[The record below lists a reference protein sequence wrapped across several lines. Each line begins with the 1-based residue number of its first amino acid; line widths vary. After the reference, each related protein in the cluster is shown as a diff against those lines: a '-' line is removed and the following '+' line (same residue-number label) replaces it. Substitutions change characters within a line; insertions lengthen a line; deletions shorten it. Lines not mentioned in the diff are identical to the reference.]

1 MDEKKKDEKAKAKA
15 NAKEKSKEKVP
26 RKESLSSVHKSFGIK
41 KILPETRERWKREAE
56 ERQQKQRR
64 EAEEGKLTA
73 VTNTTKTADTAM
85 KEGRAKELAQKN
97 PLRASNN
104 RSKVAIGEQPSIGG
118 CGPSSLQNSS
128 GSDDQQAESR
138 AGAVC
143 AVLPAADSVRIVGA
157 LARENLC
164 RFGQMTKDADI
175 LFAGL
180 LQEGGKPQLA
190 DRAPTPAVGSQDSA
204 VAEECNVDP

>member
-15 NAKEKSKEKVP
+15 KEKSKEKVP
-26 RKESLSSVHKSFGIK
+26 RKESWTSILKSFGLRTTK
-41 KILPETRERWKREAE
+41 ETRERWKREE
-56 ERQQKQRR
+56 EQRQQKQRR

-97 PLRASNN
+97 PLRASNK

-118 CGPSSLQNSS
+118 CGPSSLQNSR
-128 GSDDQQAESR
+128 GNDDQQAESR

-143 AVLPAADSVRIVGA
+143 AVLPAADSVRVVGEGDPVEIWTDVQ
-157 LARENLC
+157 R
-164 RFGQMTKDADI
+164 RGDI
-175 LFAGL
+175 F
-180 LQEGGKPQLA
+180 
-190 DRAPTPAVGSQDSA
+190 S
-204 VAEECNVDP
+204 